1 MADIRK
7 FIISRDEEHILKL
20 EYFSPS
26 TPYSQLRSEVILLK
40 SYGYSN
46 DKISEYIK
54 ISSGTI
60 STWITKFEKDRLS
73 FVLSKCGKFSVH
85 EINRRVIFENEIID
99 KPSNKPFK
107 CTCCGKEYPEHSKKY
122 FMQHI
127 VAGKYLI
134 SSVCKECKKNKR
146 YDREYS
152 SDKTKLLCH
161 KCMQYKPI
169 AEFHIDSR
177 PEKELEKEGQYRI
190 LYRNGRKSFCKD
202 CAKKVERER
211 YIRRDDK
218 SKLYKCI
225 QSKWLGARD
234 RAKRKELEFTITKD
248 DLINK
253 YNEQN
258 GKCALTGIDMTFE
271 MYNNRNHTNI
281 SIDRIDSNKGYTL
294 DNIQLVCM
302 SVNQFKNDIPMDE
315 FIFICKKIADKF
327 SNNEYICSK

>member
-1 MADIRK
+1 MPKFRK
-7 FIISRDEEHILKL
+7 FMISKDEDHLLKL

-26 TPYSQLRSEVILLK
+26 TSYSKIRAEVILLK
-40 SYGYSN
+40 SYGYINS
-46 DKISEYIK
+46 KISKYVK
-54 ISSGTI
+54 ISSATI
-60 STWITKFEKDRLS
+60 SSWVTRYEKEGLNFILS
-73 FVLSKCGKFSVH
+73 QSGSFSVN
-85 EINRRVIFENEIID
+85 EITTKKIFENEIIS
-99 KPSNKPFK
+99 KQSKSPFK
-107 CTCCGKEYPEHSKKY
+107 CTCCGKEYPEHTKKY

-127 VAGKYLI
+127 VAGKYLL
-134 SSVCKECKKNKR
+134 SSICKECKKNRR

-161 KCMQYKPI
+161 KCMQYKSI
-169 AEFHIDSR
+169 SEFHIDSR
-177 PEKELEKEGQYRI
+177 PKDKLENEGQYRI

-218 SKLYKCI
+218 NKLYKYL

-248 DLINK
+248 DIINK
-253 YNEQN
+253 YNEQK

-271 MYNNRNHTNI
+271 MYNNRTHTNI
-281 SIDRIDSNKGYTL
+281 SIDRIDSNKGYII

-302 SVNQFKNDIPMDE
+302 AVNQFKNDIPMDE
-315 FIFICKKIADKF
+315 FIFICKRVADKF